1 MLQSFAI
8 PAFREFNNEFGIL
21 VYKSMNNVKKKSN
34 IKVGRGQMSR
44 IAQVVSL
51 NIVQVKSVQQKKSY
65 FSTKTYVVG
74 TQKNRLNETVHLST

>member
-8 PAFREFNNEFGIL
+8 PALQESNNEFGIL
-21 VYKSMNNVKKKSN
+21 VYKSMNSFKKKS
-34 IKVGRGQMSR
+34 KVGRGQTSR
-44 IAQVVSL
+44 TAQVVSL